1 MSEIYNSNY
10 TGLQVDN
17 AIRDKVETVSQA
29 QFRLL
34 DPVSTP
40 TAKIYIITDGSDV
53 DTMWRSNG
61 TKMVQLSGGGGGGG
75 GGSTPVTPITTD
87 NIPAGSQRLFGMT
100 VSGSTYR
107 ITNISL
113 SSTTSTDVTLIIK

>member
-17 AIRDKVETVSQA
+17 AARDKVETISQA
-29 QFRLL
+29 GFRLL

-40 TAKIYIITDGSDV
+40 TAKIYIITDGDNV

-75 GGSTPVTPITTD
+75 GGTSVIPIATD
-87 NIPAGSQRLFGMT
+87 NIQPGSQRLFGMT

-107 ITNISL
+107 ITNVSL
-113 SSTTSTDVTLIIK
+113 SSSTGTDIALIIK